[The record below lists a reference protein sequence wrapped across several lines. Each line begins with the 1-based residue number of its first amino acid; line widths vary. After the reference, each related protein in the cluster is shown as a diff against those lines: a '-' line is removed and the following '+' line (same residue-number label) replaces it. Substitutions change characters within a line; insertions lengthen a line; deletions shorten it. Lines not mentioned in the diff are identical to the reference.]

1 MKEKNN
7 SDYIYCSKCGKKN
20 SIRDNFCTNCGN
32 SLKSLEESVKNKA
45 DEFRET
51 IRNSK
56 TYKEFTDTSYQ
67 DTYISD
73 FDNKDMI
80 NFIQKNVEYYIPKFK
95 DIQELRQ
102 TTSWNWASFFFNSWW
117 FLYRKMYGIGF
128 GIIAFTFI
136 VTSMA
141 PAISTILNIGVSLLS
156 GLFGNILYLKQVQ
169 KQLQSVEGMEVD
181 LKQRILLN
189 RGGVNL
195 AIPVIL
201 AILALGVLLLI
212 GALGA
217 FLYMFTSSYY
227 Y

>member
-80 NFIQKNVEYYIPKFK
+80 NFIQKLYHNNIISAIFFAKRKFCF
-95 DIQELRQ
+95 IY
-102 TTSWNWASFFFNSWW
+102 NS
-117 FLYRKMYGIGF
+117 
-128 GIIAFTFI
+128 
-136 VTSMA
+136 
-141 PAISTILNIGVSLLS
+141 NI
-156 GLFGNILYLKQVQ
+156 
-169 KQLQSVEGMEVD
+169 
-181 LKQRILLN
+181 
-189 RGGVNL
+189 
-195 AIPVIL
+195 
-201 AILALGVLLLI
+201 
-212 GALGA
+212 
-217 FLYMFTSSYY
+217 
-227 Y
+227 